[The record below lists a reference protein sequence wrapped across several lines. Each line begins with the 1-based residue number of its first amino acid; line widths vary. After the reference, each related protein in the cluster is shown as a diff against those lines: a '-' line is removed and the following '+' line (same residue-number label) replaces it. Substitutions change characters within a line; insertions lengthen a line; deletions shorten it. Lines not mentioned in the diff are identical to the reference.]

1 MNRFTSFAVFLYSA
15 ISLVIPSGY
24 SVGAGLLVLGSLV
37 LLKKR
42 DLTLSRDDLRLMAVF
57 FFYFLVSICMNV
69 LHAESFREYDLPFR
83 FLLAI
88 PALLLLRAY
97 PPAPVFFWSGLAVGA
112 IAAGLFAGWQNLT
125 LHGMRAGGHTNPIQ
139 YGNVSSILG
148 ILCLVGLDWG
158 RRQRK
163 TVLWT
168 VVLLSGFVMG
178 MLGSMFTGSRGSW
191 VGFPFCLVV
200 LFRCYYTDLGRRYIY
215 AGIASV
221 VVAIA
226 VAYAIPRTELQARTK
241 LAINEGVTYLKIR
254 NAETSIGTRIEMW
267 RAGAMAATERP
278 WLGWGKAGF
287 VAWEAAAI
295 DAGRVHPFMR
305 NNNHVYNEWLDA
317 QVKRGVFGLIALLA
331 LYAVPIYMF
340 VAQLKLVGA
349 RAKPY
354 AIAGIMIFINY
365 IFFGFSQVILTN
377 NTGVMTLAFSTAIL
391 WALLRG
397 EAEKERQGTMTSVA

>member
-1 MNRFTSFAVFLYSA
+1 M
-15 ISLVIPSGY
+15 
-24 SVGAGLLVLGSLV
+24 GAGLLVLGSLV

-42 DLTLSRDDLRLMAVF
+42 DFTLSRDDRRLIAVF
-57 FFYFLVSICMNV
+57 FFYFLVSVCMNL

-88 PALLLLRAY
+88 PALLLLLAY
-97 PPAPVFFWSGLAVGA
+97 PPSPVFFWAGLSVGA
-112 IAAGLFAGWQNLT
+112 IVAGLFAGWQNLM
-125 LHGMRAGGHTNPIQ
+125 LHDIRAGGHTNPIQ

-148 ILCLVGLDWG
+148 ILCLAGLDWG

-163 TVLWT
+163 SVLWA
-168 VVLLSGFVMG
+168 VFLLSGFVLG

-200 LFRCYYTDLGRRYIY
+200 LFRYYYADVGRRYIY
-215 AGIASV
+215 AGIAFV

-267 RAGAMAATERP
+267 RAGAMAAMERP
-278 WLGWGKAGF
+278 LLGWGKNGF

-305 NNNHVYNEWLDA
+305 DNNHVYNEWLDA

-340 VAQLKLVGA
+340 VAHLKAAGE

-354 AIAGIMIFINY
+354 AIAGIMIFVNY
-365 IFFGFSQVILTN
+365 IFFGFSQVFLTN
-377 NTGVMTLAFSTAIL
+377 NTGVMTLAFSTVIL
-391 WALLRG
+391 WALLRN
-397 EAEKERQGTMTSVA
+397 EETTERQGTGESLA